1 MATALVT
8 GGTSG
13 IGKAFA
19 TELAERGYDLVL
31 VARDASRLDEVAIE
45 LRDRFGRE
53 VETLRA
59 DLAVR
64 DDLDPIIDRLS
75 DAARPVDVLVNNAG
89 FGLNAS
95 LLAEDVAIQER
106 AMDVMCTAVLILS
119 GAAGRAMKARGQGI
133 IVNVSSVSAWII
145 KGNYSAIKRW
155 VLTFT
160 QALALELD
168 GTGVQATA
176 VCPGWVKTELHE
188 RAGVA
193 RPRLPGW
200 AWVDAS
206 EVARCALD
214 AAAAGKTIAV
224 PTRKWRAAVW
234 FLEHCPQAL
243 SRAVSSRI
251 TKSRRSDG

>member
-13 IGKAFA
+13 IGRAFA

-31 VARDASRLDEVAIE
+31 VARDQSRLDQTASD
-45 LRDRFGRE
+45 LRTRFGCE
-53 VETLRA
+53 VETLHA

-64 DDLDPIIDRLS
+64 SDLDPVIARLS
-75 DAARPVDVLVNNAG
+75 ETDRPVDVLVNNAG

-95 LLAEDVAIQER
+95 LLDEDVATQER

-119 GAAGRAMKARGQGI
+119 GAAGRSMKARGQGMI
-133 IVNVSSVSAWII
+133 INVSSVSAWIV

-155 VLTFT
+155 VLTYT
-160 QALALELD
+160 QALALELS

-176 VCPGWVKTELHE
+176 VCPSWVKTELHE

-193 RPRLPGW
+193 RPKLPGW
-200 AWVDAS
+200 AWVDGS
-206 EVARCALD
+206 VVAKTALD
-214 AAAAGKTIAV
+214 AAAAGKPVAI
-224 PTRKWRAAVW
+224 PTRKWRVAVW
-234 FLEHCPQAL
+234 FLDHAPKGL
-243 SRAVSSRI
+243 SRAISRKI

>member
-1 MATALVT
+1 MNP
-8 GGTSG
+8 GS
-13 IGKAFA
+13 
-19 TELAERGYDLVL
+19 
-31 VARDASRLDEVAIE
+31 DEVAIE
-45 LRDRFGRE
+45 LHDRYGRE

-75 DAARPVDVLVNNAG
+75 DPDRPVDVLVNNAG

-193 RPRLPGW
+193 RPKLARLGVGGGVRGSPVRLG
-200 AWVDAS
+200 
-206 EVARCALD
+206 RGC
-214 AAAAGKTIAV
+214 
-224 PTRKWRAAVW
+224 
-234 FLEHCPQAL
+234 
-243 SRAVSSRI
+243 
-251 TKSRRSDG
+251 RR